1 MVLSILVTEFLL
13 LSSSEAP
20 FFRCLFYQ
28 QIFSHE
34 ISSVQHGNSS
44 PGFPLC
50 GHLHECNTSPLASL
64 PVRDNLDRHD
74 VSSFGEKGFEFSFAG
89 LGREIGYVNL
99 LIHLFPFILQS
110 KVGDNSKDISL
121 AETLHAQ

>member
-1 MVLSILVTEFLL
+1 MTVFKFLL
-13 LSSSEAP
+13 LPSPEATP
-20 FFRCLFYQ
+20 DNRLFYQ
-28 QIFSHE
+28 QIFPQE
-34 ISSVQHGNSS
+34 IRPVQHGDSS

-74 VSSFGEKGFEFSFAG
+74 VSSFGEKGFEFSFAS